1 MDDELWLCHGAALIC
16 MRAALRVMP
25 PILLCWPTTSE
36 ANAGGMAVH
45 TESSH
50 QYSITCR
57 CHVTDGSR
65 GVVWHNG
72 AWHGSAYE
80 AKVRHWIPP
89 RGKMAPIDIHQ
100 HLLNIYGDQKVDES
114 TVRDGWSVSAVAT
127 EIWKTDYILEGH
139 TDFYKLG
146 MQLLLISGENA
157 ELMVVTMLKNSIL

>member
-36 ANAGGMAVH
+36 ANAGGMAVY
-45 TESSH
+45 TEPSH
-50 QYSITCR
+50 QYSITCC

-100 HLLNIYGDQKVDES
+100 HLLNIMETKKWMRAQWGMGDVFQQWQQRYERQATFQKVIQIFTS
-114 TVRDGWSVSAVAT
+114 SACSSCSSVV
-127 EIWKTDYILEGH
+127 K
-139 TDFYKLG
+139 
-146 MQLLLISGENA
+146 MQS
-157 ELMVVTMLKNSIL
+157 